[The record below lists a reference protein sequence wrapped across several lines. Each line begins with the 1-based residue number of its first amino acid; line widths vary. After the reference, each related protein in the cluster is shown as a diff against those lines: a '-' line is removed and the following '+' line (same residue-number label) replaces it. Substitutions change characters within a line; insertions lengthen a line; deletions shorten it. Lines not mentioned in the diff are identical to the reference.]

1 MNWLNKLEK
10 KFGRFAIPNLI
21 VWLIGAYSIGYVLE
35 MVHPEIMNYL
45 NFQPHLILKG
55 QIWRIVTWI
64 FQPTS
69 SGILSL
75 LIMMVFY
82 YQLGTALERTWGTF
96 RFNAYLFGGMIFT
109 VLGTLVLYGVIYL
122 LFGPSVALMASGLM
136 GDLVSTQ
143 YINMSIFLAFATLY
157 PNMQVMLY
165 FIIPIKMK
173 WMAWV
178 YAAIIVLDII
188 STFSNL
194 YYGYGSL
201 TLAVWITVI
210 KAVTIIMSLLNFLIF
225 FLSTR
230 NLQRYTPHEIHR
242 RQKFKQQMREP
253 RPGSGITKH
262 KCAVCGRTE
271 VTNPEL
277 EFRFCSKC
285 EGNYEYCQDHLFTHQ
300 HIRRV

>member
-1 MNWLNKLEK
+1 MNWLNKLER

-21 VWLIGAYSIGYVLE
+21 VWLIGAYSIGFVLS
-35 MVHPEIMNYL
+35 MSNAGIINYL
-45 NFQPHLILKG
+45 NFQPHLIFQG
-55 QIWRIVTWI
+55 QVWRIFTWI

-69 SGILSL
+69 NSVLSL

-82 YQLGTALERTWGTF
+82 YQLGTSLERTWGTF
-96 RFNAYLFGGMIFT
+96 RFNAYIIGGMLFT
-109 VLGTLVLYGVIYL
+109 ILGALFLYGILY
-122 LFGPSVALMASGLM
+122 FFMGSSVALMASGLM
-136 GDLVSTQ
+136 GGLVSTQ

-178 YAAIIVLDII
+178 YAAIIILDIV
-188 STFSNL
+188 STFSAI
-194 YYGYGSL
+194 YHSYGTVSL
-201 TLAVWITVI
+201 AIWVTVI

-242 RQKFKQQMREP
+242 RQQFKQQMREP

-277 EFRFCSKC
+277 DFRFCSKC